1 MQEPQSKPKQPLLGT
16 GYKIFAFIVVASII
30 TAFLL
35 MK

>member
-1 MQEPQSKPKQPLLGT
+1 MQEPQSKPKQQLFST
-16 GYKIFAFIVVASII
+16 GYKIFAFIVVVSII